1 MKTHCRICGSSNL
14 FLFLDLG
21 YTPPADQFLR
31 QDQLN
36 EPETYYPLKVFICEN
51 CHLAQLSHTVPCEVL
66 YRRDYPYESSITK
79 SGQIHWDEFAN
90 TVYTNYELSNG
101 DFVVDIGSN
110 VGVLLRSFKSLGA
123 SVLGIDPAS
132 NIVRIAEKNGIE
144 TWDEFFSPQIADRIV
159 KGRGKVKVLTA
170 TNVFAHIDDLKAF
183 MTAVKVVLAEN
194 GIFIFE
200 APYFGNLIKHLEY
213 DTIYHEHLSYLLLK
227 PIMHL
232 AEMYDMEVID
242 VEERDIHGGSF
253 RVYVARI
260 NKYEV
265 NERVSDFLKKELQS
279 EYYGKD
285 KLLEFSERVEK
296 NRIEIQNLLLELR
309 SKGQKIAAVSAP
321 AKGMTLL
328 NYCKVGGET
337 LDFVTEKSTLK
348 IGRHCPGVHIPVLP
362 DAELIEQKIDYALLL
377 AWNFSDEI
385 INNLSEFRSLGGKFI
400 IPIPEPKII

>member
-1 MKTHCRICGSSNL
+1 M
-14 FLFLDLG
+14 
-21 YTPPADQFLR
+21 
-31 QDQLN
+31 
-36 EPETYYPLKVFICEN
+36 
-51 CHLAQLSHTVPCEVL
+51 LS
-66 YRRDYPYESSITK
+66 
-79 SGQIHWDEFAN
+79 
-90 TVYTNYELSNG
+90 
-101 DFVVDIGSN
+101 
-110 VGVLLRSFKSLGA
+110 SFKNLGA
-123 SVLGIDPAS
+123 SVLGVDPAS

-144 TWDEFFSPQIADRIV
+144 TWDEFFSPHVADRIV
-159 KGRGKVKVLTA
+159 KEKGSVKILTA

-183 MTAVKVVLAEN
+183 MTAVKVVLKED

-253 RVYVARI
+253 RVYIARK
-260 NKYEV
+260 NNHEV
-265 NERVSDFLKKELQS
+265 NDRVSDFLNNESQS
-279 EYYGKD
+279 EYCNKTL
-285 KLLEFSERVEK
+285 LLEFSERVKK

-309 SKGQKIAAVSAP
+309 SNGKKIAAVSAP

-328 NYCKVGGET
+328 NYCRIGGEI

-348 IGRHCPGVHIPVLP
+348 IGRHCPGVHIPVVP
-362 DAELIEQKIDYALLL
+362 DGELIEQKIDYALLL

-385 INNLSEFRSLGGKFI
+385 INNLSKFRDHGGKFI